1 MTGLALPLTIVVSM
15 VISLVAAL
23 LAARRRRARSALAP
37 LPAGIRAL
45 ASNVRAISGLGADLA
60 LPPARGSLRPTV
72 TLTALR

>member
-1 MTGLALPLTIVVSM
+1 MTGLALPLTILALMVVSLAA
-15 VISLVAAL
+15 VLVAG
-23 LAARRRRARSALAP
+23 RRRRARSAVAP

-45 ASNVRAISGLGADLA
+45 ASNVRTISGLGANLA